1 MTSATFL
8 HEQEQLIR
16 RQNDQLGDIEVGVDN
31 LSNMAKQIHEHIR
44 EDGRLLTRTEGEME
58 TTLSRLKA
66 TWKKMAE
73 LLRKSGATQLTAIIF
88 LVCVLIVLAFF
99 VFRTA

>member
-1 MTSATFL
+1 
-8 HEQEQLIR
+8 
-16 RQNDQLGDIEVGVDN
+16 
-31 LSNMAKQIHEHIR
+31 MAAFSRVQR
-44 EDGRLLTRTEGEME
+44 V